1 MANKGA
7 IGTRLVNW
15 RHTLEQKWSSLRF
28 GEVKIETDGEHHA
41 FEVQVFLDDLDPDWI
56 RVELYADGRDGDE
69 PLRQEMTR
77 VRQLTGQVN
86 GYVYSGSVSATRPP
100 NEYTPRIVA
109 HFPDVAV
116 PLETSQ
122 ITWQR

>member
-1 MANKGA
+1 MAS
-7 IGTRLVNW
+7 I
-15 RHTLEQKWSSLRF
+15 TLLRF
-28 GEVKIETDGEHHA
+28 RSFSMTSIPIA
-41 FEVQVFLDDLDPDWI
+41 I

-69 PLRQEMTR
+69 TLRQEMTR
-77 VRQLTGQVN
+77 VRQLTGAVS
-86 GYVYSGSVSATRPP
+86 GYVYSGSVSATRPA

-109 HFPDVAV
+109 HFPGVAV